1 MTQFYYFTAAWC
13 QPCRMYRPVVEQV
26 VGELGIPMQFIDADS
41 NPDLTGKYSI
51 NSVPTIVVV
60 QNGNVLYRN
69 TGVTSKGQL
78 TSILSQF
85 K

>member
-26 VGELGIPMQFIDADS
+26 ASELGVPMQFIDADS

-51 NSVPTIVVV
+51 SSVPTIVVV
-60 QNGNVLYRN
+60 QDGQPIYRN

-78 TSILSQF
+78 SNALGQF
-85 K
+85 R